1 MRGAATVAH
10 AGRQDARVVARAG
23 RGHVS
28 GTARPA
34 RQAQR
39 SGGATVRTSQFP
51 RRVLPGVASVAYG
64 HPEER
69 LRTMEHPTS
78 LQKIV
83 VLNPKGGSGKST
95 IATNL
100 AAYYAWRG
108 LTVALMD
115 HDAQGSSTRWLKIRP
130 RHAPAIHGIAAF
142 ERKMNVTRAFA
153 WRAPPGTERLI
164 VDTPAAVTALQM
176 PELTMGASAIVVPV
190 LPSDIDIHAASR
202 CIADLL
208 LVARVHRSEKRLVIV
223 ANRARRYTKAYSSLM
238 KFLQS
243 LRIPVAAVLRDSQA
257 YVRSAETGLGIHE
270 MRGAL
275 LQEDLD
281 TWQPLVD
288 WLEQRSSSLVSYD
301 EAAAEPSEPL
311 PLSPDPKTATVV

>member
-1 MRGAATVAH
+1 MEQT
-10 AGRQDARVVARAG
+10 
-23 RGHVS
+23 S
-28 GTARPA
+28 G
-34 RQAQR
+34 
-39 SGGATVRTSQFP
+39 
-51 RRVLPGVASVAYG
+51 
-64 HPEER
+64 
-69 LRTMEHPTS
+69 

-108 LTVALMD
+108 MRVALMD
-115 HDAQGSSTRWLKIRP
+115 HDPQGSSMRWLKVRP
-130 RHAPAIHGIAAF
+130 PEMPAIHGIAAY

-164 VDTPAAVTALQM
+164 VDTPAAVTPLQM
-176 PELTMGASAIVVPV
+176 PDFTADASAIVVPV

-208 LVARVHRSEKRLVIV
+208 LVGRVHRSEKRLVIV
-223 ANRARRYTKAYSSLM
+223 ANRARRYTKAYATLM

-243 LRIPVAAVLRDSQA
+243 MRIPVAAVLRDSQA
-257 YVRSAETGLGIHE
+257 YVRSAETGTGIHE
-270 MRGAL
+270 MKGAL

-281 TWQPLVD
+281 TWVPFTD
-288 WLEQRSSSLVSYD
+288 WLAVRSRPLLVA
-301 EAAAEPSEPL
+301 EEPPAASE
-311 PLSPDPKTATVV
+311 SASAPDPVPAVIS